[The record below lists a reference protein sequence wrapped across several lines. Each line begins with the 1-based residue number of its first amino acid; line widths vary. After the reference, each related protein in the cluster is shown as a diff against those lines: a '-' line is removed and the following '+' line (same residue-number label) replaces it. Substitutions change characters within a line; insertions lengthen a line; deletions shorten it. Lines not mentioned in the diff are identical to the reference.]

1 MSVLT
6 DINVSI
12 DRCDVQ
18 LLAWHLWDKF
28 IHDEIGDMTALD
40 WNAYCLKHYPT
51 SSYNLKMTMYRNI
64 KERIRFLRMSD
75 LAKTF
80 NLTVNE
86 IELLCNS
93 EYVREVSNMNWF
105 VWKFHEPGYYGGVS
119 TYESAIKYLNTGI
132 ASIKDSYTRESING
146 GREIAGEITFQ
157 YEIDKDTIL
166 NTQYNLE
173 KQILC
178 AQVIW
183 ADKFIIDFRDYFFSK
198 MEQFS

>member
-12 DRCDVQ
+12 DSCDVQ
-18 LLAWHLWDKF
+18 LLAWRLWDKF
-28 IHDEIGDMTALD
+28 IHDEIGNMTVLD
-40 WNAYCLKHYPT
+40 WNSYCLKHYPT
-51 SSYNLKMTMYRNI
+51 SSHSLKQSMYNNI

-132 ASIKDSYTRESING
+132 ASIKDSCTRESING
-146 GREIAGEITFQ
+146 GREITGEKTFQ

-166 NTQYNLE
+166 STQYDLE

-183 ADKFIIDFRDYFFSK
+183 ADKFILDFKDYFFSK

>member
-1 MSVLT
+1 MSILT
-6 DINVSI
+6 DIEVSI
-12 DRCDVQ
+12 DNCDIQ
-18 LLAWHLWDKF
+18 LIIWRLWDKF
-28 IHDEIGDMTALD
+28 IHDEIGNMTVLD
-40 WNAYCLKHYPT
+40 WNAYCLKHYPI
-51 SSYNLKMTMYRNI
+51 SSHSLKQTIYRNI

-157 YEIDKDTIL
+157 YENDKDTML

>member
-6 DINVSI
+6 DIYTSI
-12 DRCDVQ
+12 DKCDVQ
-18 LLAWHLWDKF
+18 LLIWRLWDRF

-40 WNAYCLKHYPT
+40 WNSYCLKHYPT
-51 SSYNLKMTMYRNI
+51 SSYSLKTTMYKNI
-64 KERIRFLRMSD
+64 KERVRFLRMYD

-80 NLTVNE
+80 NLTVSE

-105 VWKFHEPGYYGGVS
+105 VWKTNSQGYYNGTA
-119 TYESAIKYLNTGI
+119 TYETALRYLNTGSATI
-132 ASIKDSYTRESING
+132 TESCN
-146 GREIAGEITFQ
+146 AGPERILRYEIT
-157 YEIDKDTIL
+157 D
-166 NTQYNLE
+166 NTQLDDYCNVE
-173 KQILC
+173 KQVLC

-183 ADKFIIDFRDYFFSK
+183 TDKFILDFKDYFFSK

>member
-6 DINVSI
+6 DIDVSI
-12 DRCDVQ
+12 NNCDIQ
-18 LLAWHLWDKF
+18 LLAWRLWDQF
-28 IHDEIGDMTALD
+28 IYDEIKDMTVIG

-51 SSYNLKMTMYRNI
+51 SSYSLKTSIYKNI
-64 KERIRFLRMSD
+64 KERIRFLRIYD
-75 LAKTF
+75 LANTF

-93 EYVREVSNMNWF
+93 ECVREVSKMNWF
-105 VWKFHEPGYYGGVS
+105 VWKFDAPGYYSGLS
-119 TYESAIKYLNTGI
+119 TYESAIKYLNTGT
-132 ASIKDSYTRESING
+132 ASIIDSCTRESING
-146 GREIAGEITFQ
+146 GREITGEKTFQ

-166 NTQYNLE
+166 NTQYDIE

-183 ADKFIIDFRDYFFSK
+183 ADKFILDFKDYFFSK

>member
-6 DINVSI
+6 DIDTSI
-12 DRCDVQ
+12 DNCDIQ
-18 LLAWHLWDKF
+18 LLIWRLWDRF
-28 IHDEIGDMTALD
+28 IHDEVGDMTAMD
-40 WNAYCLKHYPT
+40 WNSYCLKHYPT
-51 SSYNLKMTMYRNI
+51 SSYSLKTTMYKNI
-64 KERIRFLRMSD
+64 KERVRFLRMYD

-80 NLTVNE
+80 NLTVSE

-105 VWKFHEPGYYGGVS
+105 VWKFDAPGYYGGLS

-132 ASIKDSYTRESING
+132 ASIKDSYTRESLNG
-146 GREIAGEITFQ
+146 GREIEKEFQ
-157 YEIDKDTIL
+157 YEIDKDTVL
-166 NTQYNLE
+166 STQYNIE

-183 ADKFIIDFRDYFFSK
+183 ADKFILSFKDYFFSK
-198 MEQFS
+198 MEKFS

>member
-6 DINVSI
+6 DINTSI
-12 DRCDVQ
+12 DKCDVQ
-18 LLAWHLWDKF
+18 LLIWCLWDRF

-40 WNAYCLKHYPT
+40 WNSYCLKHYPT
-51 SSYNLKMTMYRNI
+51 SSYSLKTTMYKNI
-64 KERIRFLRMSD
+64 KERVRFLRMYD

-80 NLTVNE
+80 NLTVSE

-105 VWKFHEPGYYGGVS
+105 VWKFDAPGYYGGLS

-132 ASIKDSYTRESING
+132 ASIKDSYTRESLNG
-146 GREIAGEITFQ
+146 GREIEKEFQ
-157 YEIDKDTIL
+157 YEIDKDTVL
-166 NTQYNLE
+166 STQYNIE
-173 KQILC
+173 KQVLC

-183 ADKFIIDFRDYFFSK
+183 TDKFILDLKDYFFSK

>member
-6 DINVSI
+6 DIDISI
-12 DRCDVQ
+12 DNCDIQ
-18 LLAWHLWDKF
+18 LIIWDLWDKF

-40 WNAYCLKHYPT
+40 WNLYCLKHYPT
-51 SSYNLKMTMYRNI
+51 SSYSLKQTMHNNI
-64 KERIRFLRMSD
+64 KERIRFLRIYD

-80 NLTVNE
+80 NLTVSE

-105 VWKFHEPGYYGGVS
+105 VWKFNAPGYYAGLS
-119 TYESAIKYLNTGI
+119 TYESSIKYLNTGTT
-132 ASIKDSYTRESING
+132 SIKDSCTRESING
-146 GREIAGEITFQ
+146 GREIEKTFQ
-157 YEIDKDTIL
+157 YEINKDTVL
-166 NTQYNLE
+166 NTNYNIE

-183 ADKFIIDFRDYFFSK
+183 TDKFILGFKDYFFNK
-198 MEQFS
+198 MEKFS

>member
-6 DINVSI
+6 DINTSI
-12 DRCDVQ
+12 NSCDIQ
-18 LLAWHLWDKF
+18 LLAWRLWDQF

-40 WNAYCLKHYPT
+40 WNSYCLKHYPT
-51 SSYNLKMTMYRNI
+51 SSHSLKQSMYKNI
-64 KERIRFLRMSD
+64 KERIRFLRMYD
-75 LAKTF
+75 LTKTL

-119 TYESAIKYLNTGI
+119 TYESAIKYLNTGT
-132 ASIKDSYTRESING
+132 ASIKDSCTRESINAAL
-146 GREIAGEITFQ
+146 EIIGEKTFQ
-157 YEIDKDTIL
+157 YEIDKDTAL
-166 NTQYNLE
+166 STQYNIE

-198 MEQFS
+198 MERFS

>member
-6 DINVSI
+6 DINTSI
-12 DRCDVQ
+12 DKCDVQ
-18 LLAWHLWDKF
+18 LLIWRLWDRF
-28 IHDEIGDMTALD
+28 IHDEIGDMTVLD
-40 WNAYCLKHYPT
+40 WNSYCLKHYPT
-51 SSYNLKMTMYRNI
+51 SSYSLKTTMYKNI
-64 KERIRFLRMSD
+64 KERVRFLRMYD

-80 NLTVNE
+80 NLTVSE

-105 VWKFHEPGYYGGVS
+105 VWKFDAPGYYGGLS

-132 ASIKDSYTRESING
+132 ASIKDSYTRESLNG
-146 GREIAGEITFQ
+146 GREIEKEFQ
-157 YEIDKDTIL
+157 YEIDKDTVL
-166 NTQYNLE
+166 STQYNIE
-173 KQILC
+173 KQVLC

-183 ADKFIIDFRDYFFSK
+183 TDKFILDFKDYFFSK

>member
-6 DINVSI
+6 DINTSI
-12 DRCDVQ
+12 DKCDVQ
-18 LLAWHLWDKF
+18 LLIWRLWDRF

-40 WNAYCLKHYPT
+40 WNSYCLKHYPT
-51 SSYNLKMTMYRNI
+51 SSYSLKTTMYKNI
-64 KERIRFLRMSD
+64 KERVRFLRIYD

-80 NLTVNE
+80 NLTVSE

-93 EYVREVSNMNWF
+93 EYVREVSKMNWF
-105 VWKFHEPGYYGGVS
+105 VWKFDAPGYYSGLS
-119 TYESAIKYLNTGI
+119 TYDSAILYLNAGLV
-132 ASIKDSYTRESING
+132 SIKDSMNS
-146 GREIAGEITFQ
+146 EIEVEKTWYHEF
-157 YEIDKDTIL
+157 DTKIKA
-166 NTQYNLE
+166 NTQYDFE

-183 ADKFIIDFRDYFFSK
+183 EERFIIGFKEYFFSK

>member
-6 DINVSI
+6 DINTSI
-12 DRCDVQ
+12 DKCDVQ
-18 LLAWHLWDKF
+18 LLIWRLWDRF

-40 WNAYCLKHYPT
+40 WNSYCLKHYPT
-51 SSYNLKMTMYRNI
+51 SSYSLKTTMYKNI
-64 KERIRFLRMSD
+64 KERVRFLRMYD

-80 NLTVNE
+80 NLTVSE

-105 VWKFHEPGYYGGVS
+105 VWKFDAPGYYGGLS

-132 ASIKDSYTRESING
+132 ASIKDSYTRESLNG
-146 GREIAGEITFQ
+146 GREIEKEFQ
-157 YEIDKDTIL
+157 YEIDKDTVL
-166 NTQYNLE
+166 STQYNIE

-183 ADKFIIDFRDYFFSK
+183 ADKFILSFKDYFFSK
-198 MEQFS
+198 MEKFS

>member
-6 DINVSI
+6 DIDISI
-12 DRCDVQ
+12 DNCDVQ
-18 LLAWHLWDKF
+18 LLAWRLWDKF

-40 WNAYCLKHYPT
+40 WNLYCLKHYTT
-51 SSYNLKMTMYRNI
+51 SSYSLKTTMYKNI
-64 KERIRFLRMSD
+64 KERVRFLRMYD

-80 NLTVNE
+80 NLTVSE

-105 VWKFHEPGYYGGVS
+105 VWKFDAPGYYGGLS

-132 ASIKDSYTRESING
+132 ASIKDSYTRESLNG
-146 GREIAGEITFQ
+146 GREIEKEFQ
-157 YEIDKDTIL
+157 YEINKDAVLSTGYDI
-166 NTQYNLE
+166 E

-183 ADKFIIDFRDYFFSK
+183 ADKFILDFKDYFFSK

>member
-6 DINVSI
+6 DINTSI
-12 DRCDVQ
+12 DKCDVQ
-18 LLAWHLWDKF
+18 LLVWRLWDRF

-40 WNAYCLKHYPT
+40 WNSYCLKHYPT
-51 SSYNLKMTMYRNI
+51 SSYSLKTTMYKNI
-64 KERIRFLRMSD
+64 KERVRFLRMYD

-80 NLTVNE
+80 NLTVSE

-105 VWKFHEPGYYGGVS
+105 VWKFDAPGYYSGVS
-119 TYESAIKYLNTGI
+119 TYESALRYLNTGI
-132 ASIKDSYTRESING
+132 ASIKDYYTRESLNG
-146 GREIAGEITFQ
+146 GREIEKEFQ

-166 NTQYNLE
+166 STQYNIE

-183 ADKFIIDFRDYFFSK
+183 ADKFINGFKDYFFNK
-198 MEQFS
+198 MEKFS

>member
-6 DINVSI
+6 DINISI
-12 DRCDVQ
+12 DNCDIQ
-18 LLAWHLWDKF
+18 LLAWRLWDKF
-28 IHDEIGDMTALD
+28 IHDEIGDMTVFD

-51 SSYNLKMTMYRNI
+51 SSHYLKQSMYNNI
-64 KERIRFLRMSD
+64 KERIRFLRMYD

-105 VWKFHEPGYYGGVS
+105 VWKFHEPGYYSGVS

-132 ASIKDSYTRESING
+132 ASIKDSCTRESING
-146 GREIAGEITFQ
+146 GREITGEKTFQ

-166 NTQYNLE
+166 STQYDLE
-173 KQILC
+173 NQILC

-183 ADKFIIDFRDYFFSK
+183 ADKFILDFKDYFFSY
-198 MEQFS
+198 MLQFS

>member
-6 DINVSI
+6 DINISI
-12 DRCDVQ
+12 DNCDIQ
-18 LLAWHLWDKF
+18 LLAWRLWDKF
-28 IHDEIGDMTALD
+28 IHDEIGDMTVLD

-51 SSYNLKMTMYRNI
+51 SSHSLKQTMYNNI

-105 VWKFHEPGYYGGVS
+105 VWKFHEPGYYSGVS

-132 ASIKDSYTRESING
+132 ASIKDSCTRESINC
-146 GREIAGEITFQ
+146 GREITGEITFQ

-166 NTQYNLE
+166 STQYDLE

-183 ADKFIIDFRDYFFSK
+183 ADKFILDFKDYFFSK

>member
-6 DINVSI
+6 DINISI
-12 DRCDVQ
+12 DNCDIQ
-18 LLAWHLWDKF
+18 LLAWRLWDKF

-40 WNAYCLKHYPT
+40 WNSYCLKHYPT

-64 KERIRFLRMSD
+64 KERIRFLRMYE

-105 VWKFHEPGYYGGVS
+105 VWKFDAPGYYGGVS

-132 ASIKDSYTRESING
+132 ASIKDSCTRESING
-146 GREIAGEITFQ
+146 GREIIGEITFQ

-173 KQILC
+173 NQILC

-198 MEQFS
+198 MEKFS

>member
-6 DINVSI
+6 DIDISI
-12 DRCDVQ
+12 DNCDVQ
-18 LLAWHLWDKF
+18 LLAWRLWDRF
-28 IHDEIGDMTALD
+28 IHDEIGDMTAID

-51 SSYNLKMTMYRNI
+51 SSYNLKMTMYKNI
-64 KERIRFLRMSD
+64 KERIRFLRMYN
-75 LAKTF
+75 LVKTF

-105 VWKFHEPGYYGGVS
+105 VWKFDAPGYYGGVS
-119 TYESAIKYLNTGI
+119 TYESVIKYLNTGI
-132 ASIKDSYTRESING
+132 ASIKDSCTRESING
-146 GREIAGEITFQ
+146 GREITGEKTLQ
-157 YEIDKDTIL
+157 YEIDKDTTLSTRYDI
-166 NTQYNLE
+166 E

-183 ADKFIIDFRDYFFSK
+183 ADKFILSFKDYFFSK
-198 MEQFS
+198 MERFS

>member
-6 DINVSI
+6 DIDVSI
-12 DRCDVQ
+12 DNCDIQ
-18 LLAWHLWDKF
+18 LLTWRLWDKF

-51 SSYNLKMTMYRNI
+51 SSYNLKLSMYKNI
-64 KERIRFLRMSD
+64 KERVRFLRIYD

-93 EYVREVSNMNWF
+93 GYVREVSKMNWF
-105 VWKFHEPGYYGGVS
+105 VWKFDAPGYYSGLS
-119 TYESAIKYLNTGI
+119 TYESAIEYLNTGI
-132 ASIKDSYTRESING
+132 ASIIDSCTIESING
-146 GREIAGEITFQ
+146 GREITGERVFQ
-157 YEIDKDTIL
+157 YEINKDNALSTGYDI
-166 NTQYNLE
+166 E
-173 KQILC
+173 KQLLC

-183 ADKFIIDFRDYFFSK
+183 ADKFILDFKDYFFSK

>member
-6 DINVSI
+6 DINISI
-12 DRCDVQ
+12 DNCDIQ

-28 IHDEIGDMTALD
+28 IYDEIGNMTVSD
-40 WNAYCLKHYPT
+40 WRAYCLKHYPT
-51 SSYNLKMTMYRNI
+51 SGYNLKMTMYRNI
-64 KERIRFLRMSD
+64 KDRIRFLRISD

-132 ASIKDSYTRESING
+132 ATIKDSCTRESING
-146 GREIAGEITFQ
+146 GREIAGEINFQ

>member
-1 MSVLT
+1 MSILT
-6 DINVSI
+6 DIEVSI
-12 DRCDVQ
+12 DNCDIQ
-18 LLAWHLWDKF
+18 LIIWRLWDKF
-28 IHDEIGDMTALD
+28 IHDELGDMTALD
-40 WNAYCLKHYPT
+40 WNSYCLKHYPT
-51 SSYNLKMTMYRNI
+51 SSYSLKQTMYKNI
-64 KERIRFLRMSD
+64 KERTRFFRIYD
-75 LAKTF
+75 IAKTF

-93 EYVREVSNMNWF
+93 EYVREVSNINWF
-105 VWKFHEPGYYGGVS
+105 VCKFHEPGYYGGVS

-146 GREIAGEITFQ
+146 GREITGEKTFQ
-157 YEIDKDTIL
+157 YEIYKDTIL
-166 NTQYNLE
+166 NTQYDIE

-183 ADKFIIDFRDYFFSK
+183 ADKFILDFKDYFFSK